1 LDEIDERR
9 KATAKAT
16 AAVEATLPTDWSAYV
31 SVVKN
36 HLAN

>member
-16 AAVEATLPTDWSAYV
+16 AAVEATNIDRADILV
-31 SVVKN
+31 RV
-36 HLAN
+36 